1 MKEYLTRCGCAPIF
15 VGMYLRTTRQR
26 RKHGP
31 DAIYYQL
38 AENYYH
44 KERRRSETRV
54 IHTFGRA
61 DQVDPEALRRLAQS
75 LLRVANDER
84 IDLPARTFPPEVGI
98 DDIEQVFDYGVLYAA
113 HTLWE
118 ELGIGPLLREKM
130 QQEGGEAPHD
140 TALFAMTANRL
151 ARPTSKL
158 ACYEHWLA
166 DEVYWPAAKVLALE
180 HLYRALD
187 FLLRHVEALE
197 QEIFYRTADLF
208 NADVDLIFWDTTT
221 LYCEIDDEDDDGEV
235 WEDQEIP
242 ALRKRGHNKE
252 GRDGNPQVV
261 VGLALTRDGLPV
273 RSWVFPGN
281 TADVTTIHHLKDDLR
296 GWRLNRCVFVGD
308 SGMFSEANQQRLS
321 RALGRYILAVPMRKG
336 TEVSLDVLTRPG
348 RYRDVAPHL
357 RVKEVYSGA
366 GERRRRY
373 VVCHNPDEAA
383 REQAHRAR
391 LLEVVRAELAAL
403 DVRQADHP
411 KKACELMASRRFG
424 RYLRMDARGR
434 LSIDT
439 TKVAAE
445 AKYDG
450 TFVVTTNDDTLDA
463 ADVALGYTSMMLIE
477 GCFRRMKTT
486 GLQTRPI
493 YHWRSHRIIAHVKL
507 CVLALLLERAAE
519 LRCQQTWRTI
529 RHTLDQLK
537 VVRYRMHGKTIVQS
551 TQVTSPLAKIFRS
564 LRIPLPKK
572 ILEVSD

>member
-1 MKEYLTRCGCAPIF
+1 
-15 VGMYLRTTRQR
+15 MYLRTTRQR

-44 KERRRSETRV
+44 KTRRRSETRV
-54 IHTFGRA
+54 IYTFGRA

-75 LLRVANDER
+75 ILRVANDER
-84 IDLPARTFPPEVGI
+84 IDLVARTVPPDVGI
-98 DDIEQVFDYGVLYAA
+98 DAIEQVYAYGVLYAA
-113 HTLWE
+113 RALWE
-118 ELGIGPLLREKM
+118 EVGIGPLLRAKM
-130 QQEGGEAPHD
+130 RQTGCEAPHD
-140 TALFAMTANRL
+140 LALLAMTAHRL
-151 ARPTSKL
+151 ARPGSKL
-158 ACYEHWLA
+158 ACYEQWLA
-166 DEVYWPAAKVLALE
+166 DDVYWPEAKALALE

-187 FLLRHVEALE
+187 FLLVHIESLE
-197 QEIFYRTADLF
+197 QEIFFRTADLF

-221 LYCEIDDEDDDGEV
+221 LYCEIDDEDEASEQ
-235 WEDQEIP
+235 WQTRTIP

-281 TADVTTIHHLKDDLR
+281 TADVTTITHLKDDLR

-308 SGMFSEANQQRLS
+308 SGMFSEANRQRLS
-321 RALGRYILAVPMRKG
+321 RALGRYILAVPMRKV

-348 RYRDVAPHL
+348 RYRDVAPNL
-357 RVKEVYSGA
+357 RVKEVYVGE

-383 REQAHRAR
+383 REQAHRTR
-391 LLEVVRAELAAL
+391 LLEVVQAELAAL

-450 TFVVTTNDDTLDA
+450 KFVVTTNDDTLDA

-493 YHWRSHRIIAHVKL
+493 YHWRARRIIAHVKL

-519 LRCQQTWRTI
+519 IRCQQTWRTI

-551 TQVTSPLAKIFRS
+551 TQVTAPMAEILRS
-564 LRIPLPKK
+564 LGVPLPQR
-572 ILEVSD
+572 ILEVSDEAHAPDLP

>member
-1 MKEYLTRCGCAPIF
+1 
-15 VGMYLRTTRQR
+15 MYLRTTRQR

-44 KERRRSETRV
+44 KTRRRSETRV
-54 IHTFGRA
+54 IYTFGRA

-75 LLRVANDER
+75 ILRVANDEQ
-84 IDLPARTFPPEVGI
+84 IDLPARSFPPEVGI
-98 DDIEQVFDYGVLYAA
+98 DDIEQVYTYGVLYAA
-113 HTLWE
+113 RALWE
-118 ELGIGPLLREKM
+118 ELGIGPLLRAKM
-130 QQEGGEAPHD
+130 QQTGCEAPHD
-140 TALFAMTANRL
+140 LALLAMTANRL
-151 ARPTSKL
+151 ARPGSKL
-158 ACYEHWLA
+158 ACYEQWLA
-166 DEVYWPAAKVLALE
+166 DDVYWPEAHALALE

-187 FLLRHVEALE
+187 FLLSHIESLE
-197 QEIFYRTADLF
+197 QEIFFRTADLF

-221 LYCEIDDEDDDGEV
+221 LYCEIDDEDEESEP
-235 WEDQEIP
+235 WQTRMIP

-252 GRDGNPQVV
+252 GRDNNPQVV

-281 TADVTTIHHLKDDLR
+281 TADVTTITHLKDDLR

-308 SGMFSEANQQRLS
+308 SGMFSEANRQRLS
-321 RALGRYILAVPMRKG
+321 RALGRYILAVPMRKV

-348 RYRDVAPHL
+348 RYRDVAPNL
-357 RVKEVYSGA
+357 RVKEVYVGE

-373 VVCHNPDEAA
+373 VICHNPEEEA

-391 LLEVVRAELAAL
+391 LLELVRAELAAL

-450 TFVVTTNDDTLDA
+450 KFVVTTNDDTLDA
-463 ADVALGYTSMMLIE
+463 ADVALGYRSMTLIE

-493 YHWRSHRIIAHVKL
+493 YHWRARRIIAHVKL

-519 LRCQQTWRTI
+519 IRCQQTWRTI
-529 RHTLDQLK
+529 RHTLDQLQ

-551 TQVTSPLAKIFRS
+551 TRVTAPLADI
-564 LRIPLPKK
+564 LRRLGVPLPQR
-572 ILEVSD
+572 ILEVADEAHASSLP

>member
-1 MKEYLTRCGCAPIF
+1 MKQYLTTWGYAPIF

-44 KERRRSETRV
+44 KDRRRSETRV
-54 IHTFGRA
+54 IYTFGRA

-75 LLRVANDER
+75 ILRVANDDR
-84 IDLPARTFPPEVGI
+84 IDLPARQFPPDVGI
-98 DDIEQVFDYGVLYAA
+98 DDIEQVYMYGGLYAA
-113 HTLWE
+113 HALWE
-118 ELGIGPLLREKM
+118 ELGIGPLLRAKM
-130 QQEGGEAPHD
+130 AQDGCPAPHE

-151 ARPTSKL
+151 ARPASKL

-166 DEVYWPAAKVLALE
+166 DDVYWPDAQGLALE

-187 FLLRHVEALE
+187 FLLHHIDSLE
-197 QEIFYRTADLF
+197 QELFFRTADLF

-221 LYCEIDDEDDDGEV
+221 LYFEVDEEDDEGEV
-235 WEDQEIP
+235 WHDQAIP
-242 ALRKRGHNKE
+242 ALRQRGHNKE

-308 SGMFSEANQQRLS
+308 SGMFSEANMQRLS
-321 RALGRYILAVPMRKG
+321 RALGRYILAVPMRKV
-336 TEVSLDVLTRPG
+336 TEVPCEVLSRPG
-348 RYRDVAPHL
+348 RYRDVATNL
-357 RVKEVYSGA
+357 RVKEVWVGE

-373 VVCHNPDEAA
+373 VVCHNPDEAE

-391 LLEVVRAELAAL
+391 LLELVRAELATL
-403 DVRQADHP
+403 DARQADHP
-411 KKACELMASRRFG
+411 KKACKLLASRRFG
-424 RYLRMDARGR
+424 RYLTMDARGR
-434 LSIDT
+434 LSVNA

-450 TFVVTTNDDTLDA
+450 KFVVTTNDDTLDA
-463 ADVALGYTSMMLIE
+463 EDVALGYTSMMLIE

-493 YHWRSHRIIAHVKL
+493 YHWRPHRIIAHVKL
-507 CVLALLLERAAE
+507 CVLALLLQRAAE
-519 LRCQQTWRTI
+519 IRGQQTWRTI

-551 TQVTSPLAKIFRS
+551 TQVTATIAETLRS
-564 LRIPLPKK
+564 LGIALPQK

>member
-1 MKEYLTRCGCAPIF
+1 
-15 VGMYLRTTRQR
+15 MYLRTTRQR
-26 RKHGP
+26 RKHGS

-54 IHTFGRA
+54 IYTFGRA

-75 LLRVANDER
+75 ILRVANDDR
-84 IDLPARTFPPEVGI
+84 IDLPARKFPPDVGI

-113 HTLWE
+113 HALWE

-130 QQEGGEAPHD
+130 QQDGGDAPHD

-151 ARPTSKL
+151 ARPASKL
-158 ACYEHWLA
+158 ACYAQWLA
-166 DEVYWPAAKVLALE
+166 DDVYWPEAKALALE
-180 HLYRALD
+180 HLYRAMD
-187 FLLRHVEALE
+187 FLLQHIEALE
-197 QEIFYRTADLF
+197 QEIFYRTADLL

-221 LYCEIDDEDDDGEV
+221 FYFEIDEEDEDEAR
-235 WEDQEIP
+235 WHDQALP

-281 TADVTTIHHLKDDLR
+281 TADVSTINHLKDDLR

-308 SGMFSEANQQRLS
+308 SGMFSEANRQRLS
-321 RALGRYILAVPMRKG
+321 RALGRYILAVPMRKV
-336 TEVSLDVLTRPG
+336 TEVPLDVLTRAG
-348 RYRDVAPHL
+348 RYREVAHNL
-357 RVKEVYSGA
+357 RVKEVYAGT

-383 REQAHRAR
+383 REQAHRGR
-391 LLEVVRAELAAL
+391 LLELVRAELAAL
-403 DVRQADHP
+403 DGQQADHP
-411 KKACELMASRRFG
+411 KRACELMASRRFG
-424 RYLRMDARGR
+424 RYLRMDAQGR

-439 TKVAAE
+439 AKVAAE

-450 TFVVTTNDDTLDA
+450 KFVVTTNDDTLDA
-463 ADVALGYTSMMLIE
+463 EDVALGYTSMTLIE
-477 GCFRRMKTT
+477 GCFRQLKTT

-493 YHWRSHRIIAHVKL
+493 YHWRPHRIIAHVKL
-507 CVLALLLERAAE
+507 CVLALLLQRAVE
-519 LRCQQTWRTI
+519 IRCQQTWRTV
-529 RHTLDQLK
+529 RHTLEQLK
-537 VVRYRMHGKTIVQS
+537 VVRYRMQGKTILQS
-551 TQVTSPLAKIFRS
+551 TQVTAPLAKLLRS
-564 LRIPLPKK
+564 LGISLPNK
-572 ILEVSD
+572 ILEVSE

>member
-1 MKEYLTRCGCAPIF
+1 
-15 VGMYLRTTRQR
+15 MYLRTTRQR

-44 KERRRSETRV
+44 KTRRRSETRV
-54 IHTFGRA
+54 IYTFGRA

-75 LLRVANDER
+75 ILRVVNDEQ
-84 IDLPARTFPPEVGI
+84 IDLAARTFPPDVGI
-98 DDIEQVFDYGVLYAA
+98 DDIEQVYTYGVLYVARA
-113 HTLWE
+113 LWE
-118 ELGIGPLLREKM
+118 EVGIGPLLRAKM
-130 QQEGGEAPHD
+130 QQTSCEAPHEM
-140 TALFAMTANRL
+140 ALLAMTANRL
-151 ARPTSKL
+151 ARPMSKL
-158 ACYEHWLA
+158 ACYDQWL
-166 DEVYWPAAKVLALE
+166 DDVYWPEAHALALE
-180 HLYRALD
+180 HFYRAMD
-187 FLLRHVEALE
+187 FLLCHIESLE
-197 QEIFYRTADLF
+197 QEIFFRTADLF

-221 LYCEIDDEDDDGEV
+221 LYCEIDDEDEESEQ
-235 WEDQEIP
+235 WQTRRLP

-252 GRDGNPQVV
+252 GRDNNPQVV

-281 TADVTTIHHLKDDLR
+281 TADVTTIAHLKDDLR

-308 SGMFSEANQQRLS
+308 SGMFSEANRQRLS
-321 RALGRYILAVPMRKG
+321 RALGRYILAVPMRKV

-348 RYRDVAPHL
+348 RYRDVAPNL
-357 RVKEVYSGA
+357 RVKEVYVGE

-391 LLEVVRAELAAL
+391 LLELVQAELVAL

-411 KKACELMASRRFG
+411 KKACELRASRRFG

-439 TKVAAE
+439 AKVAAE

-450 TFVVTTNDDTLDA
+450 KFVVTTNDDTLDA
-463 ADVALGYTSMMLIE
+463 ADVALGYKSMTLIE
-477 GCFRRMKTT
+477 GCFRRMQTT

-493 YHWRSHRIIAHVKL
+493 YHWRPHRIIAHVKL

-519 LRCQQTWRTI
+519 IRCQQTWRTI
-529 RHTLDQLK
+529 RHTLEQLK
-537 VVRYRMHGKTIVQS
+537 VVRYRMHSRTIVQS
-551 TQVTSPLAKIFRS
+551 TQVTAPVAAILQR
-564 LRIPLPKK
+564 LGVPLPKR
-572 ILEVSD
+572 ILEVSDEAHAPSLP

>member
-1 MKEYLTRCGCAPIF
+1 
-15 VGMYLRTTRQR
+15 MYLRTTRQR

-44 KERRRSETRV
+44 KTRRRSETRV
-54 IHTFGRA
+54 IYTFGRA

-75 LLRVANDER
+75 ILRVANDEQ
-84 IDLPARTFPPEVGI
+84 IDLPARSFPPEVGI
-98 DDIEQVFDYGVLYAA
+98 DDIEQVYTYGVLYAA
-113 HTLWE
+113 RALWE
-118 ELGIGPLLREKM
+118 ELGIGPLLRAKM
-130 QQEGGEAPHD
+130 QQTGCEAPHD
-140 TALFAMTANRL
+140 LALLAMTANRL
-151 ARPTSKL
+151 ARPGSKL
-158 ACYEHWLA
+158 ACYDQWLA
-166 DEVYWPAAKVLALE
+166 NDVYWPEAHALALE

-187 FLLRHVEALE
+187 FLLSHIESLE
-197 QEIFYRTADLF
+197 QEIFFRTADLF

-221 LYCEIDDEDDDGEV
+221 LYCEIDDEDEESEP
-235 WEDQEIP
+235 WQTRMIP

-252 GRDGNPQVV
+252 GRDNNPQVV

-281 TADVTTIHHLKDDLR
+281 TADVTTITHLKDDLR

-308 SGMFSEANQQRLS
+308 SGMFSEANRQRLS
-321 RALGRYILAVPMRKG
+321 RALGRYILAVPMRKV

-348 RYRDVAPHL
+348 RYRDVAPNL
-357 RVKEVYSGA
+357 RVKEVYVGE

-373 VVCHNPDEAA
+373 VICHNPEEEA

-391 LLEVVRAELAAL
+391 LLELVRAELAAL

-424 RYLRMDARGR
+424 RYLGMDARGR

-450 TFVVTTNDDTLDA
+450 KFVVTTNDDTLDA
-463 ADVALGYTSMMLIE
+463 ADVALGYRSMTLIE

-493 YHWRSHRIIAHVKL
+493 YHWRARRIIAHVKL

-519 LRCQQTWRTI
+519 IRCQQTWRTI
-529 RHTLDQLK
+529 RHTLDQLQ

-551 TQVTSPLAKIFRS
+551 TRVTAPLADI
-564 LRIPLPKK
+564 LRRLGVPLPQR
-572 ILEVSD
+572 ILEVADEAHASSLP

>member
-1 MKEYLTRCGCAPIF
+1 
-15 VGMYLRTTRQR
+15 MYLRTTRQR
-26 RKHGP
+26 RQHGP

-38 AENYYH
+38 AENDYH
-44 KERRRSETRV
+44 QARRRSETRV
-54 IHTFGRA
+54 ISTFGRA

-75 LLRVANDER
+75 ILRVANDDR
-84 IDLPARTFPPEVGI
+84 IDLPARQFPPDVGI
-98 DDIEQVFDYGVLYAA
+98 DDIEQVSMYGVLYAA
-113 HTLWE
+113 HALGE

-130 QQEGGEAPHD
+130 QQDGGDAPHD

-151 ARPTSKL
+151 ARPASKL
-158 ACYEHWLA
+158 ACYERWLA
-166 DEVYWPAAKVLALE
+166 DDVYWPEARALALE

-187 FLLRHVEALE
+187 FLLRHIESLE
-197 QEIFYRTADLF
+197 QEIFYRTADLL

-221 LYCEIDDEDDDGEV
+221 LYCEIDEEDADGEV
-235 WEDQEIP
+235 WEDQAIP
-242 ALRKRGHNKE
+242 ALRKRGHHKE

-281 TADVTTIHHLKDDLR
+281 TADVTTIDDLKADLR

-308 SGMFSEANQQRLS
+308 SGMFSEANRQRLS
-321 RALGRYILAVPMRKG
+321 RALGRYILAVPMRKV
-336 TEVSLDVLTRPG
+336 TEVSLEVLTRAG
-348 RYRDVAPHL
+348 RYRDVADNL
-357 RVKEVYSGA
+357 RVKEVDVGT

-373 VVCHNPDEAA
+373 VVCHNPEEAA
-383 REQAHRAR
+383 REHAHRER
-391 LLEVVRAELAAL
+391 LLALVRAELAAL
-403 DVRQADHP
+403 DARQADHP
-411 KKACELMASRRFG
+411 KRACELMASRRFG
-424 RYLRMDARGR
+424 RYLRMDAHGR

-450 TFVVTTNDDTLDA
+450 KFVVTTNDDTLDA
-463 ADVALGYTSMMLIE
+463 EDVALGYTSMTLIE

-493 YHWRSHRIIAHVKL
+493 YHWRPHRIIAHVKL

-537 VVRYRMHGKTIVQS
+537 VVQYRMQGMTILQS
-551 TQVTSPLAKIFRS
+551 TQVTSPLAKILRS
-564 LRIPLPKK
+564 LGIPLPKK
-572 ILEVSD
+572 ILEVSE

>member
-1 MKEYLTRCGCAPIF
+1 
-15 VGMYLRTTRQR
+15 MYLRTTRQR

-54 IHTFGRA
+54 IYTFGRA

-75 LLRVANDER
+75 LLRVANDDR
-84 IDLPARTFPPEVGI
+84 IDLPARKFPPEVGI
-98 DDIEQVFDYGVLYAA
+98 DDIEQVYDYGVLYAA
-113 HTLWE
+113 HALWE
-118 ELGIGPLLREKM
+118 ELGIGPILRDKM
-130 QQEGGEAPHD
+130 QQDGCKAPHE

-166 DEVYWPAAKVLALE
+166 DEVYWPEAQALALE

-187 FLLRHVEALE
+187 FLLQHIEPLE
-197 QEIFYRTADLF
+197 EEIFHRIADLL

-221 LYCEIDDEDDDGEV
+221 LYCEVDDEDEDDER
-235 WEDQEIP
+235 WHDQTLP

-281 TADVTTIHHLKDDLR
+281 TADVTTINHLKDDLR

-308 SGMFSEANQQRLS
+308 SGMFSEANRQRLS
-321 RALGRYILAVPMRKG
+321 RALGRYILAVPMRKV
-336 TEVSLDVLTRPG
+336 TEVPRDVLTRAG
-348 RYRDVAPHL
+348 RYRDVAHNL
-357 RVKEVYSGA
+357 RVKEVYVGT

-383 REQAHRAR
+383 REQAHRER
-391 LLEVVRAELAAL
+391 LLELIRAELAAL

-424 RYLRMDARGR
+424 RYLRMDPQGR

-439 TKVAAE
+439 AKVAAE

-450 TFVVTTNDDTLDA
+450 KFVVTTNDDSLDTE
-463 ADVALGYTSMMLIE
+463 DVALGYTSMTLIE

-519 LRCQQTWRTI
+519 IRCQQTWRTI
-529 RHTLDQLK
+529 RHTVDQLK
-537 VVRYRMHGKTIVQS
+537 VVRYRMQGKTILQS
-551 TQVTSPLAKIFRS
+551 TQVTSAMAKLLRS
-564 LRIPLPKK
+564 LGIPQPKK
-572 ILEVSD
+572 ILEVSE

>member
-1 MKEYLTRCGCAPIF
+1 
-15 VGMYLRTTRQR
+15 MYLRTTRQR

-44 KERRRSETRV
+44 KDRRRSETRV
-54 IHTFGRA
+54 IYTFGRA

-75 LLRVANDER
+75 ILRVANDDR
-84 IDLPARTFPPEVGI
+84 IDLPARQFPPDVGI
-98 DDIEQVFDYGVLYAA
+98 DDIEQVYMYGGLYAA
-113 HTLWE
+113 HALWE
-118 ELGIGPLLREKM
+118 ELGIGPLLRAKM
-130 QQEGGEAPHD
+130 AQDGCPAPHE

-151 ARPTSKL
+151 ARPASKL

-166 DEVYWPAAKVLALE
+166 DDVYWPDAQGLALE

-187 FLLRHVEALE
+187 FLLHHIDSLE
-197 QEIFYRTADLF
+197 QELFFRTADLF

-221 LYCEIDDEDDDGEV
+221 LYFEVDEEDDEGEV
-235 WEDQEIP
+235 WHDQAIP
-242 ALRKRGHNKE
+242 ALRQRGHNKE

-308 SGMFSEANQQRLS
+308 SGMFSEANMQRLS
-321 RALGRYILAVPMRKG
+321 RALGRYILAVPMRKV
-336 TEVSLDVLTRPG
+336 TEVPCEVLSRPG
-348 RYRDVAPHL
+348 RYRDVATNL
-357 RVKEVYSGA
+357 RVKEVWVGE

-373 VVCHNPDEAA
+373 VVCHNPDEAE

-391 LLEVVRAELAAL
+391 LLELVRAELATL
-403 DVRQADHP
+403 DARQADHP
-411 KKACELMASRRFG
+411 KKACKLLASRRFG
-424 RYLRMDARGR
+424 RYLTMDARGR
-434 LSIDT
+434 LSVNA

-450 TFVVTTNDDTLDA
+450 KFVVTTNDDTLDA
-463 ADVALGYTSMMLIE
+463 EDVALGYTSMMLIE

-493 YHWRSHRIIAHVKL
+493 YHWRPHRIIAHVKL
-507 CVLALLLERAAE
+507 CVLALLLQRAAE
-519 LRCQQTWRTI
+519 IRGQQTWRTI
-529 RHTLDQLK
+529 RHTLDQLQ

-551 TQVTSPLAKIFRS
+551 TQVTATIAETLRS
-564 LRIPLPKK
+564 LGIALPQK

>member
-1 MKEYLTRCGCAPIF
+1 
-15 VGMYLRTTRQR
+15 MYLRTTRQR

-44 KERRRSETRV
+44 KTRRRSETRV
-54 IHTFGRA
+54 IYTFGRA

-75 LLRVANDER
+75 ILRVANDEQ
-84 IDLPARTFPPEVGI
+84 IDLPARSFPPEVGI
-98 DDIEQVFDYGVLYAA
+98 DDIEQVYTYGVLYAA
-113 HTLWE
+113 RALWE
-118 ELGIGPLLREKM
+118 ELGIGPLLRAKM
-130 QQEGGEAPHD
+130 QQTGCEAPHD
-140 TALFAMTANRL
+140 LALLAMTANRL
-151 ARPTSKL
+151 ARPGSKL
-158 ACYEHWLA
+158 ACYEQWLA
-166 DEVYWPAAKVLALE
+166 DDVYWPEAHALALE

-187 FLLRHVEALE
+187 FLLSHIESLE
-197 QEIFYRTADLF
+197 QEIFFRTADLF

-221 LYCEIDDEDDDGEV
+221 LYCEIDDEDEESEP
-235 WEDQEIP
+235 WQTRMIP

-252 GRDGNPQVV
+252 GRDNNPQVV

-281 TADVTTIHHLKDDLR
+281 TADVTTITHLKDDLR

-308 SGMFSEANQQRLS
+308 SGMFSEANRQRLS
-321 RALGRYILAVPMRKG
+321 RALGRYILAVPMRKV

-348 RYRDVAPHL
+348 RYRDVAPNL
-357 RVKEVYSGA
+357 RVKEVYVGE

-373 VVCHNPDEAA
+373 VICHNPEEEA

-391 LLEVVRAELAAL
+391 LLERVRAELAAL

-450 TFVVTTNDDTLDA
+450 KFVVTTNDDTLDA
-463 ADVALGYTSMMLIE
+463 ADVALGYRSMTLIE

-493 YHWRSHRIIAHVKL
+493 YHWRARRIIAHVKL

-519 LRCQQTWRTI
+519 IRCQQTWRTI
-529 RHTLDQLK
+529 RHTLDQLQ

-551 TQVTSPLAKIFRS
+551 TRVTAPLADI
-564 LRIPLPKK
+564 LRRLGVPLPQR
-572 ILEVSD
+572 ILEVADEAHASSLP

>member
-1 MKEYLTRCGCAPIF
+1 
-15 VGMYLRTTRQR
+15 MYLRTTRQR

-44 KERRRSETRV
+44 KARRRSETRV
-54 IHTFGRA
+54 IYTFGRA
-61 DQVDPEALRRLAQS
+61 DHVDPEALRRLAQS
-75 LLRVANDER
+75 LLRVANDDR
-84 IDLPARTFPPEVGI
+84 IDLAARTFPPEVGI
-98 DDIEQVFDYGVLYAA
+98 DAIEQVSAYGVLYAA
-113 HTLWE
+113 RALWE
-118 ELGIGPLLREKM
+118 ELGIGPLLRAKM
-130 QQEGGEAPHD
+130 QQTGCEAPHD
-140 TALFAMTANRL
+140 LALLAMTANRL
-151 ARPTSKL
+151 AWPSSKL
-158 ACYEHWLA
+158 ACYEQWLA
-166 DEVYWPAAKVLALE
+166 DDVYWPEARALALE
-180 HLYRALD
+180 HLYRAMD
-187 FLLRHVEALE
+187 FLLDHIESLE
-197 QEIFYRTADLF
+197 QEIFFRTADLF

-221 LYCEIDDEDDDGEV
+221 LSCEIDDEDEASEP
-235 WEDQEIP
+235 WQARTIP

-281 TADVTTIHHLKDDLR
+281 TADVTTITHLKDDLR

-308 SGMFSEANQQRLS
+308 SGMFSEANRQRLS
-321 RALGRYILAVPMRKG
+321 RALGRYLLAVPMRKV
-336 TEVSLDVLTRPG
+336 TEVALDVLTRPG
-348 RYRDVAPHL
+348 RYRDVAPNL
-357 RVKEVYSGA
+357 RVKEVYVGE

-391 LLEVVRAELAAL
+391 LLEMVQAELAAL

-434 LSIDT
+434 LSLDT
-439 TKVAAE
+439 TKVTAE

-450 TFVVTTNDDTLDA
+450 KFVVTTNDDTLDA

-493 YHWRSHRIIAHVKL
+493 YHWRARRIIAHVKL

-519 LRCQQTWRTI
+519 VRCQQTWRTI
-529 RHTLDQLK
+529 RHTLDQLQ

-551 TQVTSPLAKIFRS
+551 TQVTAPIAAILRS
-564 LRIPLPKK
+564 LGVPLPKR
-572 ILEVSD
+572 ILEVSDEALPPSLP

>member
-1 MKEYLTRCGCAPIF
+1 
-15 VGMYLRTTRQR
+15 MYLRTTRQR

-44 KERRRSETRV
+44 KDRRRSETRV
-54 IHTFGRA
+54 IYTFGRA
-61 DQVDPEALRRLAQS
+61 DQVDPDALRRLAQS
-75 LLRVANDER
+75 ILRVANDDR
-84 IDLPARTFPPEVGI
+84 IDLPARKFPPEVGI
-98 DDIEQVFDYGVLYAA
+98 DDIEQVYAYGVLYAA
-113 HTLWE
+113 HALWE

-130 QQEGGEAPHD
+130 QQDGCEAPHD
-140 TALFAMTANRL
+140 PALFAMTANRL
-151 ARPTSKL
+151 ARPASKL
-158 ACYEHWLA
+158 ACYDHWLA
-166 DEVYWPAAKVLALE
+166 DEVYWPEAKTLALE

-187 FLLRHVEALE
+187 FLLQHIEALE
-197 QEIFYRTADLF
+197 RELFYRTADLF

-221 LYCEIDDEDDDGEV
+221 LYFEIDEEDDDGEA
-235 WEDQEIP
+235 WQGREIP
-242 ALRKRGHNKE
+242 ALRKRGHNKD

-281 TADVTTIHHLKDDLR
+281 TADVTTIDHLKDDLR

-308 SGMFSEANQQRLS
+308 SGMFSEANRERLS
-321 RALGRYILAVPMRKG
+321 RALGRYILAVPMRKVS
-336 TEVSLDVLTRPG
+336 EVQREVLSRPG
-348 RYRDVAPHL
+348 RYRDVATNL
-357 RVKEVYSGA
+357 RVKEVYVGK

-373 VVCHNPDEAA
+373 LVCHNPEEAE
-383 REQAHRAR
+383 REQAHREQ
-391 LLEVVRAELAAL
+391 LLELVRAELTAL
-403 DVRQADHP
+403 DVQQADHP

-434 LSIDT
+434 LSLDT
-439 TKVAAE
+439 AKVATE

-450 TFVVTTNDDTLDA
+450 KFVVTTNDDTLDA
-463 ADVALGYTSMMLIE
+463 EDVALGYKSMTLIE
-477 GCFRRMKTT
+477 GCFRQMKTT

-493 YHWRSHRIIAHVKL
+493 YHWRPHRIIAHVKL

-519 LRCQQTWRTI
+519 IRCQQTWRMI
-529 RHTLDQLK
+529 RQTLDQLK

-551 TQVTSPLAKIFRS
+551 TRVTSTLAEILRS
-564 LRIPLPKK
+564 LRIPMPQK

>member
-1 MKEYLTRCGCAPIF
+1 
-15 VGMYLRTTRQR
+15 MYLRTTRQR

-44 KERRRSETRV
+44 KDRRRSETRV
-54 IHTFGRA
+54 IYTFGRA

-75 LLRVANDER
+75 ILRVANDDR
-84 IDLPARTFPPEVGI
+84 IDLPARQFPPDVGI
-98 DDIEQVFDYGVLYAA
+98 DDIEQVYMHGVLYAA
-113 HTLWE
+113 HALWE

-130 QQEGGEAPHD
+130 EQDGCPAPHE

-151 ARPTSKL
+151 ARPASKL

-166 DEVYWPAAKVLALE
+166 DDVYWPDAQGLALE

-187 FLLRHVEALE
+187 FLLHHIDSLE
-197 QEIFYRTADLF
+197 QELFFRTADLF
-208 NADVDLIFWDTTT
+208 NADVDLVFWDTTT
-221 LYCEIDDEDDDGEV
+221 LYFEIDEEDEAGED
-235 WEDQEIP
+235 WQGRPIP

-261 VGLALTRDGLPV
+261 VGLALTREGRPV

-281 TADVTTIHHLKDDLR
+281 TADVTTIDHLKDDLR

-308 SGMFSEANQQRLS
+308 SGMFSEANRQRLG
-321 RALGRYILAVPMRKG
+321 RALGRYILAVPMRKV
-336 TEVSLDVLTRPG
+336 TEVQQEVLSRPG
-348 RYRDVAPHL
+348 RYRDVAANL
-357 RVKEVYSGA
+357 RVKEVWVGE

-373 VVCHNPDEAA
+373 VVCHNPDEAE

-391 LLEVVRAELAAL
+391 LLELVRAELATL
-403 DVRQADHP
+403 DARQADHP

-424 RYLRMDARGR
+424 RYLSMDARGR
-434 LSIDT
+434 LRINA

-450 TFVVTTNDDTLDA
+450 KFVVTTNDDTLDA
-463 ADVALGYTSMMLIE
+463 EDVALGYTSMMLIE

-493 YHWRSHRIIAHVKL
+493 YHWRPHRIIAHVKL

-519 LRCQQTWRTI
+519 IRCQQTWRTI

-551 TQVTSPLAKIFRS
+551 TQVTSTMAKILRS
-564 LRIPLPKK
+564 LGIPLPKR
-572 ILEVSD
+572 ILEVSDEAHASYLP

>member
-1 MKEYLTRCGCAPIF
+1 
-15 VGMYLRTTRQR
+15 MYLRTTRQR
-26 RKHGP
+26 RQHGP

-44 KERRRSETRV
+44 KDRRRSETRV
-54 IHTFGRA
+54 IYTFGRA

-75 LLRVANDER
+75 ILRVANDAR
-84 IDLPARTFPPEVGI
+84 IDLPARTFPPDVGI
-98 DDIEQVFDYGVLYAA
+98 DDIEQVYMYGVLYAA
-113 HTLWE
+113 HALWE

-130 QQEGGEAPHD
+130 EQDGCQAPHE
-140 TALFAMTANRL
+140 TALFAMTAHRL
-151 ARPTSKL
+151 ARPASKL
-158 ACYEHWLA
+158 ACYEPWLA
-166 DEVYWPAAKVLALE
+166 DDVYWPDAQGLALE

-187 FLLRHVEALE
+187 FLLHHIESLE
-197 QEIFYRTADLF
+197 QELFFRTADLF
-208 NADVDLIFWDTTT
+208 TADVDLIFWDTTT
-221 LYCEIDDEDDDGEV
+221 LYCEIDEEDEDGED
-235 WEDQEIP
+235 WHGREIP

-261 VGLALTRDGLPV
+261 VGLALTREGLPV

-281 TADVTTIHHLKDDLR
+281 TAAVTTIAHLKDDLR

-308 SGMFSEANQQRLS
+308 SGMFSEANRQRLS
-321 RALGRYILAVPMRKG
+321 RALGRYILAVPMRKV
-336 TEVSLDVLTRPG
+336 TEVQREVLSRPG
-348 RYRDVAPHL
+348 RYRDVATNL
-357 RVKEVYSGA
+357 RVKAVYVGT

-373 VVCHNPDEAA
+373 VVCYNPEEGA
-383 REQAHRAR
+383 REQAHRER
-391 LLEVVRAELAAL
+391 LVELVRAELAAL

-434 LSIDT
+434 LGLDT
-439 TKVAAE
+439 TKVAAA

-450 TFVVTTNDDTLDA
+450 KFVVTTNDDTLDA
-463 ADVALGYTSMMLIE
+463 EEVALGYTSMSLIE

-486 GLQTRPI
+486 GLRTRPI
-493 YHWRSHRIIAHVKL
+493 YHWRPHRIIAHVKL

-529 RHTLDQLK
+529 RQTLDQLK
-537 VVRYRMHGKTIVQS
+537 VVRYRMHGKTILQN
-551 TQVTSPLAKIFRS
+551 TQVTATIVETLRS
-564 LRIPLPKK
+564 LGIPLPNT

>member
-1 MKEYLTRCGCAPIF
+1 
-15 VGMYLRTTRQR
+15 MYLRTTRQR

-54 IHTFGRA
+54 IYTFGRS
-61 DQVDPEALRRLAQS
+61 DQVDPEVLRRLAES
-75 LLRVANDER
+75 ILRVADDDR
-84 IDLPARTFPPEVGI
+84 IDLPARQFPPDVGI
-98 DDIEQVFDYGVLYAA
+98 DHIEQVFDYGVLYAA
-113 HTLWE
+113 HALWE
-118 ELGIGPLLREKM
+118 ELGIGPLLRAKM
-130 QQEGGEAPHD
+130 QQDSCDAPHD
-140 TALFAMTANRL
+140 IALCAMTANRL

-166 DEVYWPAAKVLALE
+166 DEVYWPEAKALALE

-187 FLLRHVEALE
+187 FLLRHIEALE
-197 QEIFYRTADLF
+197 QEIFHRTADLL

-221 LYCEIDDEDDDGEV
+221 FYCEIDDEDDDGEV

-281 TADVTTIHHLKDDLR
+281 TADVTTITHLKDDLR

-308 SGMFSEANQQRLS
+308 SGMFSEANRQRLS
-321 RALGRYILAVPMRKG
+321 RALGRYILAVPMRKV
-336 TEVSLDVLTRPG
+336 TEVQLEVLTRAG
-348 RYRDVAPHL
+348 RYRDVADNL
-357 RVKEVYSGA
+357 RVKEVYVGT

-373 VVCHNPDEAA
+373 MVCYNPEEAA
-383 REQAHRAR
+383 REHAHRER
-391 LLEVVRAELAAL
+391 LLALVRAELAAL
-403 DVRQADHP
+403 DGRQADHP

-424 RYLRMDARGR
+424 RYLRMDAQGR
-434 LSIDT
+434 LSLDT
-439 TKVAAE
+439 AKVAAA

-450 TFVVTTNDDTLDA
+450 KFVVTTNDDTLDA
-463 ADVALGYTSMMLIE
+463 EDVALGYTSMTLIE

-493 YHWRSHRIIAHVKL
+493 YHWRAHRIIAHVKL

-519 LRCQQTWRTI
+519 IRCQHTWRTI
-529 RHTLDQLK
+529 RHTLEQLK
-537 VVRYRMHGKTIVQS
+537 VVRYRMQGKTIVQS
-551 TQVTSPLAKIFRS
+551 TQVTSPLAKVLRS
-564 LRIPLPKK
+564 LGIPLPKK
-572 ILEVSD
+572 ILEVSE

>member
-1 MKEYLTRCGCAPIF
+1 
-15 VGMYLRTTRQR
+15 MYLRTTRQR

-75 LLRVANDER
+75 ILRVANDER
-84 IDLPARTFPPEVGI
+84 IALPARTFPPEVGI

-118 ELGIGPLLREKM
+118 ELGIGPLLREKR
-130 QQEGGEAPHD
+130 QQEGGKAPHD

-151 ARPTSKL
+151 ARPTSTL

-166 DEVYWPAAKVLALE
+166 DEVYWPAAKALALE
-180 HLYRALD
+180 PLYRALD

-197 QEIFYRTADLF
+197 QEIFYRTADLL

-235 WEDQEIP
+235 WEAQEIP
-242 ALRKRGHNKE
+242 ALRTRGHNKE
-252 GRDGNPQVV
+252 GRDGNPQVM

-281 TADVTTIHHLKDDLR
+281 TADVTTIHHLKEDLR

-308 SGMFSEANQQRLS
+308 SGMFSEANRQRLS
-321 RALGRYILAVPMRKG
+321 RALGRYILAVPMRKV
-336 TEVSLDVLTRPG
+336 TEVQLEVLTRAG
-348 RYRDVAPHL
+348 RYHDVAHNL
-357 RVKEVYSGA
+357 RVKEVYVGE

-373 VVCHNPDEAA
+373 VVCHNPDDAA
-383 REQAHRAR
+383 REHAHRER
-391 LLEVVRAELAAL
+391 LLELVRAELAAL
-403 DVRQADHP
+403 DARQADHP

-450 TFVVTTNDDTLDA
+450 KFVVTTNDDTLDA
-463 ADVALGYTSMMLIE
+463 AHVALGYTSMTLIE
-477 GCFRRMKTT
+477 GCFRRMQTT

-493 YHWRSHRIIAHVKL
+493 DHWRAHRIIAHVKL

-551 TQVTSPLAKIFRS
+551 TQVTSPLANILRS

-572 ILEVSD
+572 ILEVSDETNTTRLS

>member
-1 MKEYLTRCGCAPIF
+1 
-15 VGMYLRTTRQR
+15 MYLRTTRQR

-54 IHTFGRA
+54 IYTFGRA

-75 LLRVANDER
+75 ILRVANDDR
-84 IDLPARTFPPEVGI
+84 IDLPARQFPPDVGI
-98 DDIEQVFDYGVLYAA
+98 DDIEQVLDYGVLYAA
-113 HTLWE
+113 HALWE

-130 QQEGGEAPHD
+130 QRASCEAPHD
-140 TALFAMTANRL
+140 TALFVMTANRL
-151 ARPTSKL
+151 AHPASKL
-158 ACYEHWLA
+158 ACYAHWLA
-166 DEVYWPAAKVLALE
+166 DEVYWPEAKPLALE
-180 HLYRALD
+180 HLYRAMD
-187 FLLRHVEALE
+187 FLLEHIEALE
-197 QEIFYRTADLF
+197 QAIFFRTADLL

-221 LYCEIDDEDDDGEV
+221 LYCEIDDEDDNGEV
-235 WEDQEIP
+235 WEDQTLP

-281 TADVTTIHHLKDDLR
+281 TADVTTINHLKDDLR

-308 SGMFSEANQQRLS
+308 SGMFSEANRQRLS
-321 RALGRYILAVPMRKG
+321 RALGRYILAVPMRKV
-336 TEVSLDVLTRPG
+336 TEVQLEVLTRAG
-348 RYRDVAPHL
+348 RYRDVAHNL
-357 RVKEVYSGA
+357 RVKEVSVGT

-383 REQAHRAR
+383 REHAHRER
-391 LLEVVRAELAAL
+391 LLALVRAELAAL
-403 DVRQADHP
+403 DGRQADHP

-424 RYLRMDARGR
+424 RYLRMDAQGR

-439 TKVAAE
+439 AKVAAE

-450 TFVVTTNDDTLDA
+450 KFVVTTNDDSLEA
-463 ADVALGYTSMMLIE
+463 EDVALGYTSMTLIE

-493 YHWRSHRIIAHVKL
+493 YHWRAHRIIAHVKL

-529 RHTLDQLK
+529 HHTLDHLK
-537 VVRYRMHGKTIVQS
+537 VVRYRMQGKTILQS
-551 TQVTSPLAKIFRS
+551 TQVTTPLAKILRS
-564 LRIPLPKK
+564 LGIALPKK
-572 ILEVSD
+572 ILAVSNEAHPPYPP

>member
-1 MKEYLTRCGCAPIF
+1 
-15 VGMYLRTTRQR
+15 MYLRTTRQR

-44 KERRRSETRV
+44 KTRRRSETRV
-54 IHTFGRA
+54 IYTFGRA

-75 LLRVANDER
+75 ILRVANDEQ
-84 IDLPARTFPPEVGI
+84 IDLPARSFPPEVGI
-98 DDIEQVFDYGVLYAA
+98 DDIEQVYTYGVLYAA
-113 HTLWE
+113 RALWE
-118 ELGIGPLLREKM
+118 ELGIGPLLRAKM
-130 QQEGGEAPHD
+130 QQTGCEAAH
-140 TALFAMTANRL
+140 ALALLAMTANRL
-151 ARPTSKL
+151 ARPGSKL
-158 ACYEHWLA
+158 ACYEQWLA
-166 DEVYWPAAKVLALE
+166 NDVYWPEAHALALE

-187 FLLRHVEALE
+187 FLLSHTESLE
-197 QEIFYRTADLF
+197 QEIFFRTADLF
-208 NADVDLIFWDTTT
+208 NADVDLSFWDTTT
-221 LYCEIDDEDDDGEV
+221 LSCEIDDEDEESEP
-235 WEDQEIP
+235 WQTRPIP

-252 GRDGNPQVV
+252 GRDNNPQVV

-281 TADVTTIHHLKDDLR
+281 TADVSTITHLKDDLR

-308 SGMFSEANQQRLS
+308 SGMFSEANRQRLS
-321 RALGRYILAVPMRKG
+321 RALGRYILAVPMRKV

-348 RYRDVAPHL
+348 RYRDVAPNL
-357 RVKEVYSGA
+357 RVKEVYVGE

-373 VVCHNPDEAA
+373 VICHNPEEEA

-391 LLEVVRAELAAL
+391 LLELVRAELAAL

-450 TFVVTTNDDTLDA
+450 KFVVTTNDDTLDA
-463 ADVALGYTSMMLIE
+463 ADVALGYRSMTLIE

-493 YHWRSHRIIAHVKL
+493 YHWRARRIIAHVKL

-519 LRCQQTWRTI
+519 IRGQQTWRTI
-529 RHTLDQLK
+529 RHTLDQLQ

-551 TQVTSPLAKIFRS
+551 TRVTAPLADI
-564 LRIPLPKK
+564 LRRLGVALPQR
-572 ILEVSD
+572 ILEVADEAHASSLP

>member
-1 MKEYLTRCGCAPIF
+1 
-15 VGMYLRTTRQR
+15 MYLRTTRQR

-44 KERRRSETRV
+44 KTRRRSETRV
-54 IHTFGRA
+54 IYTFGRA

-75 LLRVANDER
+75 LLRVANDDR
-84 IDLPARTFPPEVGI
+84 IDLAARTFPPDVGI
-98 DDIEQVFDYGVLYAA
+98 DDIEQVYAYGVLYAA
-113 HTLWE
+113 RALWE
-118 ELGIGPLLREKM
+118 ELGIGPLLRAKM
-130 QQEGGEAPHD
+130 QQTGCEAPHD
-140 TALFAMTANRL
+140 LALLAMTANRL
-151 ARPTSKL
+151 ARPSSKL
-158 ACYEHWLA
+158 ACYEQWLA
-166 DEVYWPAAKVLALE
+166 DDVYWPEAHALALE

-187 FLLRHVEALE
+187 FLLCHIESLE
-197 QEIFYRTADLF
+197 QEIFFRTADLF

-221 LYCEIDDEDDDGEV
+221 LYCEIDEEDDESEQ
-235 WEDQEIP
+235 WQSRMIP

-252 GRDGNPQVV
+252 GRDSNPQVV

-281 TADVTTIHHLKDDLR
+281 TADVTTITHLKDDLR

-308 SGMFSEANQQRLS
+308 SGMFSEANRQRLS
-321 RALGRYILAVPMRKG
+321 RALGRYILAVPMRKV

-357 RVKEVYSGA
+357 RVKEVYVGE

-383 REQAHRAR
+383 REQAHRTR
-391 LLEVVRAELAAL
+391 LLELVRAELAAL

-424 RYLRMDARGR
+424 RYLRMDARGH

-450 TFVVTTNDDTLDA
+450 KFVVTTNDDTLDA

-493 YHWRSHRIIAHVKL
+493 YHWRARRIIAHVKL

-519 LRCQQTWRTI
+519 IRCQQTWRTI
-529 RHTLDQLK
+529 RHTLDQLQ

-551 TQVTSPLAKIFRS
+551 TRVTAPMAALLRS
-564 LRIPLPKK
+564 LGVPLPQR
-572 ILEVSD
+572 ILEVSDEAPPPDLP

>member
-1 MKEYLTRCGCAPIF
+1 
-15 VGMYLRTTRQR
+15 MYLRTTRQP
-26 RKHGP
+26 RKHSP
-31 DAIYYQL
+31 DVIYYQL

-44 KERRRSETRV
+44 KARRRSETRV
-54 IHTFGRA
+54 IYHFGRA

-75 LLRVANDER
+75 ILRVANDER
-84 IDLPARTFPPEVGI
+84 IDLAARKFPPEVGI
-98 DDIEQVFDYGVLYAA
+98 DDIEQVYMYGVLYAA
-113 HTLWE
+113 HALWE
-118 ELGIGPLLREKM
+118 EVGLGPLLREKM
-130 QQEGGEAPHD
+130 QQDGCNAPHE
-140 TALFAMTANRL
+140 TALFTMTANRL
-151 ARPTSKL
+151 ARPASKL
-158 ACYEHWLA
+158 ACYQRWLA
-166 DEVYWPAAKVLALE
+166 DDVYWPEAQGLALE

-187 FLLRHVEALE
+187 FLLRHIEALE
-197 QEIFYRTADLF
+197 QELFFRTADLF

-221 LYCEIDDEDDDGEV
+221 LYFEIDEEDDDGDV

-242 ALRKRGHNKE
+242 ALRKRGHHKE

-281 TADVTTIHHLKDDLR
+281 TADVTTINHLKADLR

-308 SGMFSEANQQRLS
+308 SGMFSEANRQRLS
-321 RALGRYILAVPMRKG
+321 QALGRYILAVPMRKV
-336 TEVSLDVLTRPG
+336 TEVQQEVLSRPG
-348 RYRDVAPHL
+348 RYREVAHNL
-357 RVKEVYSGA
+357 RVKEVWVGE

-383 REQAHRAR
+383 REHAHRER
-391 LLEVVRAELAAL
+391 LVELVRAELAAL

-411 KKACELMASRRFG
+411 KRACELMASRRFG
-424 RYLRMDARGR
+424 RYLRMDTHGR
-434 LSIDT
+434 LSLDT
-439 TKVAAE
+439 AKVAME

-450 TFVVTTNDDTLDA
+450 KFVVTTNDDTLDA
-463 ADVALGYTSMMLIE
+463 EDVALGYTSMTLIE

-519 LRCQQTWRTI
+519 IRCQQTWRTI

-537 VVRYRMHGKTIVQS
+537 VVRYRMHGKTILQS
-551 TQVTSPLAKIFRS
+551 TQMTATITEILRS
-564 LRIPLPKK
+564 LGIPLPKR
-572 ILEVSD
+572 ILEVSE

>member
-1 MKEYLTRCGCAPIF
+1 
-15 VGMYLRTTRQR
+15 MYLRTTRQR

-54 IHTFGRA
+54 IYTFGRA

-75 LLRVANDER
+75 LLRVANDDR
-84 IDLPARTFPPEVGI
+84 IDLPARKFPPEVGI
-98 DDIEQVFDYGVLYAA
+98 DDIEHVYDYGVLYAA
-113 HTLWE
+113 HALWE
-118 ELGIGPLLREKM
+118 ELGIGPILRDKM
-130 QQEGGEAPHD
+130 QQDGCKAPHE

-158 ACYEHWLA
+158 ACYAHWLA
-166 DEVYWPAAKVLALE
+166 DEVYWPEAQTLALE

-187 FLLRHVEALE
+187 FLLQHIEPLE
-197 QEIFYRTADLF
+197 EEIFHRIADLL

-221 LYCEIDDEDDDGEV
+221 LYCEVDDEDEDDER
-235 WEDQEIP
+235 WHDQTLP

-261 VGLALTRDGLPV
+261 VGLALTREGLPV

-281 TADVTTIHHLKDDLR
+281 TADVTTINHLKDDLR

-308 SGMFSEANQQRLS
+308 SGMFSEANRQRLS
-321 RALGRYILAVPMRKG
+321 RALGRYILAVPMRKV
-336 TEVSLDVLTRPG
+336 TEVPRDVLTRAG
-348 RYRDVAPHL
+348 RYRDVAHNL
-357 RVKEVYSGA
+357 RVKEVYVGT

-383 REQAHRAR
+383 REQAHRER
-391 LLEVVRAELAAL
+391 LLELIRAELAAL

-424 RYLRMDARGR
+424 RYLRLDPQGR

-439 TKVAAE
+439 AKVAAE

-450 TFVVTTNDDTLDA
+450 KFVITTNDDTLDTE
-463 ADVALGYTSMMLIE
+463 DVALGYTSMTLIE

-493 YHWRSHRIIAHVKL
+493 YHGRSHRIIAHVKL

-519 LRCQQTWRTI
+519 IRCQQTWRTI
-529 RHTLDQLK
+529 RHTVDQFK
-537 VVRYRMHGKTIVQS
+537 VVRYRMQGKTILQS
-551 TQVTSPLAKIFRS
+551 TQVTSAMAKLLRS
-564 LRIPLPKK
+564 LGIPQPQK
-572 ILEVSD
+572 ILEVSE